1 MIQSFIKNVLLPMVL
16 VLVCLFSTAN
26 VFAHSKA
33 NKSVPADKAIIEK
46 DPTEARVWLT
56 EKIEPKLSGITVVNA
71 KGQAVH
77 TGVSLISD
85 DRLQLAVALK
95 KLDAGVYT
103 ASWHVVSVDGHAT
116 KGTFSF
122 TIKSPSKP

>member
-1 MIQSFIKNVLLPMVL
+1 MIHSFIKTSFFQMVL
-16 VLVCLFSTAN
+16 VLVCLFSTVT

-33 NKSVPADKAIIEK
+33 NKSVPADKAVVEK
-46 DPTEARVWLT
+46 APAEARVWLT
-56 EKIEPKLSGITVVNA
+56 EKIEPKLSGLKVVDA

-77 TGVSLISD
+77 TGEALISD
-85 DRLQLAVALK
+85 DRLQLAIALK

-103 ASWHVVSVDGHAT
+103 ANWHVVSVDGHAT

-122 TIKSPSKP
+122 TVKSPSKP